1 MVTHPHSY
9 VHGFQDA
16 TTEYV
21 PPFCHGLFDTS
32 SLLSISIVSS
42 PDTKSSIGQE
52 AVFIADHESRTYVG
66 GING

>member
-16 TTEYV
+16 TTKHV
-21 PPFCHGLFDTS
+21 PPFCHGLVDTF

-42 PDTKSSIGQE
+42 PDRKSSIGQE